1 MASRWDNQ
9 VRCTTRAEATVE
21 KDKFQRNGMIARI
34 CRREATYMN
43 GIAYGGI
50 YLVKARIP
58 KKGVNQFVINKHS
71 QKTPF
76 MLVNVPTLEETKIEK
91 RKLGNDGKPMRDFRN
106 QFIYEE
112 EVVVEKIIKP
122 TAMRIEKSD
131 IKAFVKKIDDVIEAK
146 LNPKKDE
153 QS

>member
-1 MASRWDNQ
+1 
-9 VRCTTRAEATVE
+9 
-21 KDKFQRNGMIARI
+21 
-34 CRREATYMN
+34 MN
-43 GIAYGGI
+43 GIAYGGV
-50 YLVKARIP
+50 YVVKARIP

-112 EVVVEKIIKP
+112 VIGVEKIIKP
-122 TAMRIEKSD
+122 TAMRIKQSD
-131 IKAFVKKIDDVIEAK
+131 VKAFVKKIDDEIEAK

>member
-21 KDKFQRNGMIARI
+21 KDKFQRKGMIARI
-34 CRREATYMN
+34 CRREARYVN
-43 GIAYGGI
+43 GIAYGGV
-50 YLVKARIP
+50 YVVKARIP

-112 EVVVEKIIKP
+112 VIGVEKIIKP
-122 TAMRIEKSD
+122 TAMRIKQSD
-131 IKAFVKKIDDVIEAK
+131 IKAFVKKIDDEIEAK